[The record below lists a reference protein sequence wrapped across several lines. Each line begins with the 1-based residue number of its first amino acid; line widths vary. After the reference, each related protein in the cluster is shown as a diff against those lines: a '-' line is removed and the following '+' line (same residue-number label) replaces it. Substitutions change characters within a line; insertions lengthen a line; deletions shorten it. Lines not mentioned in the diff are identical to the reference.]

1 MGFHLWKWLSLKY
14 QMKWEM
20 AIMSGKQWCRV
31 TFASLAMLA
40 ALSLSSIPSA
50 NAEPKQ
56 YKASATTGQKKT
68 NTGIN
73 KALSPN
79 LSCGKTEKNNNVT
92 KGALYGA
99 GTGLLVGGPVG
110 ALVGAGTGAVVQQA
124 QNKDACGKR

>member
-1 MGFHLWKWLSLKY
+1 
-14 QMKWEM
+14 
-20 AIMSGKQWCRV
+20 MSGQQWCSL

-40 ALSLSSIPSA
+40 TLSLYTVPSA
-50 NAEPKQ
+50 HAESKEYNATA
-56 YKASATTGQKKT
+56 ASQQKRR

-73 KALSPN
+73 KTLSPN

-110 ALVGAGTGAVVQQA
+110 ALVGAGTGAVVQQE
-124 QNKDACGKR
+124 QNKDACGK